1 MAAPLLLHCR
11 CELHATTRLGQDL
24 SSARSGG
31 PLEQALLG
39 AVEAPKVVAPDRGV
53 DPRLL
58 AGPQPDEPA
67 VLRVAEHRLRV
78 TEPDVRVACSVR
90 DQRGGLESLACRAPA
105 REA

>member
-1 MAAPLLLHCR
+1 MGAPLLLFGR
-11 CELHATTRLGQDL
+11 CELHATARLGQDL
-24 SSARSGG
+24 SSARRG

-39 AVEAPKVVAPDRGV
+39 AVEAPQVVAPDRGV

-90 DQRGGLESLACRAPA
+90 DQRGGLESLACRALA